1 MRRAWPLLALVLLPG
16 LGACTS
22 RTQADAGPTPLHVQ
36 SSPDAAPPP
45 RAPGQELL
53 QLQADV
59 DAIFRAS
66 CSACHAWSTAT
77 VVNLPS
83 SCGGAGSVLVWPG
96 DPQRSRLYGK
106 VAHAAACGAAMPPLG
121 GLAPSAIET
130 IRTWIALGAPLNGQR
145 QAPVLRAPTHEGE
158 DLNWVSGD

>member
-1 MRRAWPLLALVLLPG
+1 MRRAWPLLALLLV
-16 LGACTS
+16 LGACPS
-22 RTQADAGPTPLHVQ
+22 SVAPDAGPARPRVQ
-36 SSPDAAPPP
+36 PSPDAAPPARDP
-45 RAPGQELL
+45 EHELA

-66 CSACHAWSTAT
+66 CSACHAWSTTT

-83 SCGGAGSVLVWPG
+83 SCGGAGSVLVYPG

-130 IRTWIALGAPLNGQR
+130 IRAWIALGAPLKGRR
-145 QAPVLRAPTHEGE
+145 QAPVLRAPTREAE